1 MKYINVGLFLA
12 FAAQM
17 SAQVPNAIF
26 TDPVHDTINPARS
39 VILHIPVA
47 GKRINGLAYL
57 AQGKGSHP
65 TVLLL
70 HGLPGN
76 EKNLD
81 LAQAI
86 RRAGWN
92 VITFNYRGSWGS
104 PGEFRFAQVPED
116 ADSVIAFLE
125 DTANARSLNIDT
137 HRMVMGGHSMGGWAT
152 VLTASHHPELIG
164 AFLISGVDMGAKYK
178 MTREA
183 LVAFMSD
190 NMESLAGVT
199 AESMA
204 DEIFADGSRWQ
215 FDDARASGLS
225 RIPLLALTSDDGRA
239 PQVDALVKLIRS
251 HEGARVTAMHQA
263 TDHSWND
270 SRIALESDVISWL
283 QRLSK

>member
-12 FAAQM
+12 FSAHL

-26 TDPVHDTINPARS
+26 TDPVHDTINPARV

-81 LAQAI
+81 LAQAV

-137 HRMVMGGHSMGGWAT
+137 HRIVMGGHSMGGWAT

-164 AFLISGVDMGAKYK
+164 AFLISGVDMGVKYK
-178 MTREA
+178 MTRES
-183 LVAFMSD
+183 LVTFMSD
-190 NMESLAGVT
+190 NMEALAGVT

-204 DEIFADGSRWQ
+204 DEIFANGSRWQ
-215 FDDARASGLS
+215 FDDARATGLA
-225 RIPLLALTSDDGRA
+225 RLPMLVITSDDGRA
-239 PQVDALVKLIRS
+239 PQSEGLVKLIKS
-251 HEGARVTAMHQA
+251 HDSKPVLMVHHA
-263 TDHSWND
+263 TDHSYSD
-270 SRIALESDVISWL
+270 ARIALESDIIAWL
-283 QRLSK
+283 QKLN